1 MPQGPT
7 DRQEPISEILREFGA
22 RESLS
27 VGEIVDR
34 FGHRAFGALMFVFA
48 IPNLLPLP
56 PGSST
61 LLGAPLLLLSP
72 QVALGIATLWLP
84 KAVDDRRIAG
94 ADLAKV
100 FDRLLP
106 SVERIEKVS
115 RPRLTFLFGPVGD
128 RVIGVICSLLSFVLI
143 LPIPL
148 GNLLPALTIG
158 VLGFALFQRDGL
170 FALVGYGLAAVSGA
184 VLFVAADL
192 VIDGVRHL
200 VNWFGAA

>member
-1 MPQGPT
+1 MPLAAG
-7 DRQEPISEILREFGA
+7 DHRKPISQILRELGEQ
-22 RESLS
+22 ESLA
-27 VGEIVDR
+27 VGEVVDL
-34 FGHRAFGALMFVFA
+34 FGRRAFGALMFVFS

-72 QVALGIATLWLP
+72 QVALGISTLWLP
-84 KAVDDRRIAG
+84 RIIDDRKVTG
-94 ADLAKV
+94 ASLHAA
-100 FDRLLP
+100 FNRLLP
-106 SVERIEKVS
+106 WVERIERVS
-115 RPRLTFLFGPVGD
+115 RPRLTFMFGPAGD
-128 RVIGVICSLLSFVLI
+128 RIIGVICTLLSFVLI

-158 VLGFALFQRDGL
+158 VLGFSLFQRDGV
-170 FALVGYGLAAVSGA
+170 FALLGYALAAVSGA

>member
-1 MPQGPT
+1 MPPVAT
-7 DRQEPISEILREFGA
+7 DQRKPISMILREVGQQETVA
-22 RESLS
+22 
-27 VGEIVDR
+27 VGEVVDL
-34 FGHRAFGALMFVFA
+34 FGRRAFGALMFVFA

-72 QVALGIATLWLP
+72 QVALGVSTLWLP
-84 KAVDDRRIAG
+84 RAIDARTIAG
-94 ADLAKV
+94 ASLQRI
-100 FDRLLP
+100 FGRLLP
-106 SVERIEKVS
+106 WVERIEKVS
-115 RPRLTFLFGPVGD
+115 RPRMTFLFGPVGD

-158 VLGFALFQRDGL
+158 VLGFSLFQRDGL
-170 FALVGYGLAAVSGA
+170 FAIVGYALAAVSGA

>member
-1 MPQGPT
+1 MTLAAG
-7 DRQEPISEILREFGA
+7 DHRKPISQILRDLGEQ
-22 RESLS
+22 ESLS
-27 VGEIVDR
+27 VGEVVDL
-34 FGHRAFGALMFVFA
+34 FGRRAFGALMFVFS

-72 QVALGIATLWLP
+72 QVALGISTLWLP
-84 KAVDDRRIAG
+84 RIIDDRKVTG
-94 ADLAKV
+94 ASLHVA
-100 FDRLLP
+100 FNRLLP
-106 SVERIEKVS
+106 WVERIEQVS
-115 RPRLTFLFGPVGD
+115 RPRLTFMFGPAGD
-128 RVIGVICSLLSFVLI
+128 RIIGVICTLLSFVLI

-158 VLGFALFQRDGL
+158 VLGFSLFQRDGV
-170 FALVGYGLAAVSGA
+170 FALLGYALAAVSGA

>member
-1 MPQGPT
+1 MPPAASE
-7 DRQEPISEILREFGA
+7 RRKPISMILRELG
-22 RESLS
+22 EQDSLA
-27 VGEIVDR
+27 VGEIIDR
-34 FGHRAFGALMFVFA
+34 FGRRAFGALMFVFA

-72 QVALGIATLWLP
+72 QVAMGIPTLWLP
-84 KAVDDRRIAG
+84 KIIDDRRVAG
-94 ADLAKV
+94 ASLDRI
-100 FDRLLP
+100 FGRLLP
-106 SVERIEKVS
+106 WVERIERVS
-115 RPRLTFLFGPVGD
+115 RPRLTFMFGPAGD

-158 VLGFALFQRDGL
+158 VLGFSLFQRDGL
-170 FALVGYGLAAVSGA
+170 FALVGYALAAVSGA

>member
-1 MPQGPT
+1 MTLAAG
-7 DRQEPISEILREFGA
+7 DHRKPISQILRELGEQ
-22 RESLS
+22 ESLA
-27 VGEIVDR
+27 VGEVVDL
-34 FGHRAFGALMFVFA
+34 FGRRAFGALMFVFS

-72 QVALGIATLWLP
+72 QVALGISTLWLP
-84 KAVDDRRIAG
+84 RIIDDRKVTG
-94 ADLAKV
+94 ASLHAA
-100 FDRLLP
+100 FNRLLP
-106 SVERIEKVS
+106 WVERIERVS
-115 RPRLTFLFGPVGD
+115 RPRLTFMFGPAGD
-128 RVIGVICSLLSFVLI
+128 RIIGVICTLLSFVLI

-158 VLGFALFQRDGL
+158 VLGFSLFQRDGV
-170 FALVGYGLAAVSGA
+170 FALLGYALAAVSGA
-184 VLFVAADL
+184 LLFVAADL